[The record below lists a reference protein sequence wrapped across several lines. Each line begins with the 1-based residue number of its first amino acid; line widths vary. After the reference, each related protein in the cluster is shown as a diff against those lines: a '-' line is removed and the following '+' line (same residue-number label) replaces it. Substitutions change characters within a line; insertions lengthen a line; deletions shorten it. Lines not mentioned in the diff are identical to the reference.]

1 VPFLEISEIKMY
13 ANVTGEQERAAPL
26 RHEEIFSA
34 LSDETGMLLTGRRT
48 GSGVLLR
55 AQVTLVFKPFRPHP
69 ALVVLAVWRRI
80 GRDAV
85 LPCRI
90 GRRRC
95 AVLAAAWPGIA
106 FRMAR

>member
-1 VPFLEISEIKMY
+1 MLEIKMY
-13 ANVTGEQERAAPL
+13 ANVTSEQKRAAPL

-34 LSDETGMLLTGRRT
+34 LSDETGTPLTGRRT
-48 GSGVLLR
+48 VSGVLLR
-55 AQVTLVFKPFRPHP
+55 AQVTLVFKPFRPHA

-95 AVLAAAWPGIA
+95 AVLAAARPGIA
-106 FRMAR
+106 LRMTR